1 MRLAFETLEWVSR
14 LPSSMGIGFIQPVEG
29 LNRIKNPVWETLLS
43 LNCLQNGHWS
53 TPAFGG
59 GGSVAQSCP
68 ALCNPMACST
78 PGLCV
83 PHHFPEFAQ
92 VHMHCIGDAIQPSH
106 PLTPSSPSLNLSQ
119 HQGLF
124 Q

>member
-14 LPSSMGIGFIQPVEG
+14 LPSSVGIGFIQPVEG

-59 GGSVAQSCP
+59 GGGGGSVMSGSLQPHGLQHTRPLCP
-68 ALCNPMACST
+68 SP
-78 PGLCV
+78 
-83 PHHFPEFAQ
+83 FPR
-92 VHMHCIGDAIQPSH
+92 VC
-106 PLTPSSPSLNLSQ
+106 PSSHAL
-119 HQGLF
+119 HW
-124 Q
+124 